1 MLSKSTGRN
10 GMTITGKKATGGNA
24 WCKEVEELGNQ
35 TNHTQM
41 VGGELSSL
49 SQKTV
54 LGSMGLSHICDA
66 PSKHL
71 LR

>member
-41 VGGELSSL
+41 VGGRAVITLSEDSVR
-49 SQKTV
+49 KY
-54 LGSMGLSHICDA
+54 GSFAHM
-66 PSKHL
+66 
-71 LR
+71 

>member
-10 GMTITGKKATGGNA
+10 GMTITGKKATGGKAGVKKLRNLETKPITPK
-24 WCKEVEELGNQ
+24 WL
-35 TNHTQM
+35 
-41 VGGELSSL
+41 GGELSSL

-54 LGSMGLSHICDA
+54 FGSMGLSHICDA